1 MSSTNRPTNLAE
13 LKASGWKSRS
23 VKEEIRANF
32 QNMLASGAELFPGIV
47 GYENTVVPEISLAL
61 LAGHDIL
68 FLGEKGQGKSRMM
81 RALPRFLD
89 EFLPY
94 LDLPGCPVHEDPYN
108 PITSQGK
115 RCIEELPPE
124 QIPIRWWPRR
134 ERYAERLAPGTKF
147 ADIIGEI
154 DDEI

>member
-1 MSSTNRPTNLAE
+1 MPSTNRPTNLAE

-47 GYENTVVPEISLAL
+47 GYEHTVVPEVSLAL

-81 RALPRFLD
+81 RSLVQFLD
-89 EFLPY
+89 EEIPFLDVAGVPIHE
-94 LDLPGCPVHEDPYN
+94 DAFPPITPSMRPVCMVQTRCPVPS
-108 PITSQGK
+108 PTTTSGS
-115 RCIEELPPE
+115 C
-124 QIPIRWWPRR
+124 
-134 ERYAERLAPGTKF
+134 
-147 ADIIGEI
+147 
-154 DDEI
+154 